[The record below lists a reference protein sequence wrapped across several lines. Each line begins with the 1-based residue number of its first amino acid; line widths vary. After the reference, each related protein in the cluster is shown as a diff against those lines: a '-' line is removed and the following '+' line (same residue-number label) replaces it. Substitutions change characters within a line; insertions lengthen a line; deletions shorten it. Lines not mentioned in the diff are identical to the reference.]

1 MSAEPSSSIQAA
13 EPVVVSVAP
22 SKNGRTPGK
31 AHKSAKTA
39 LRRSYISPSV
49 KTPFEK
55 RMEKE
60 KAQQAAK
67 QLERELKEEKE
78 TDRQRFVCLISRIA
92 AVLTKLSKVNIIKE
106 RRARKEEKQ
115 REEELRAKM
124 SAKKLQRMK
133 KVSIVRMPCI
143 AIQLMEMCRGKADQR
158 RSMDDLDYCYFHI
171 LGLYTR
177 TVPVHY
183 AYDDTCIQQYHMRP
197 ALKRQLCV
205 LQLGM
210 CRSRPL

>member
-1 MSAEPSSSIQAA
+1 MVGPAGDELAQVYGIREPYAARRSETRGKETGDENGEMEKEREEKEKGRAARNGCDIAQPGCLRQARIRSSPISAFLLFFVGLPVKRYWKSCIHIHLSVLTVHSLSKMSAEPSSSIQAA

-92 AVLTKLSKVNIIKE
+92 AVLTK
-106 RRARKEEKQ
+106 R
-115 REEELRAKM
+115 
-124 SAKKLQRMK
+124 
-133 KVSIVRMPCI
+133 
-143 AIQLMEMCRGKADQR
+143 
-158 RSMDDLDYCYFHI
+158 
-171 LGLYTR
+171 
-177 TVPVHY
+177 
-183 AYDDTCIQQYHMRP
+183 
-197 ALKRQLCV
+197 
-205 LQLGM
+205 
-210 CRSRPL
+210 

>member
-13 EPVVVSVAP
+13 EPVIVSVAP

-55 RMEKE
+55 RMENE

-78 TDRQRFVCLISRIA
+78 TDRQR
-92 AVLTKLSKVNIIKE
+92 KVNIIKE

-133 KVSIVRMPCI
+133 KR
-143 AIQLMEMCRGKADQR
+143 EG
-158 RSMDDLDYCYFHI
+158 RSKKI
-171 LGLYTR
+171 NG
-177 TVPVHY
+177 
-183 AYDDTCIQQYHMRP
+183 
-197 ALKRQLCV
+197 
-205 LQLGM
+205 
-210 CRSRPL
+210 

>member
-1 MSAEPSSSIQAA
+1 MSSLKYTEYGSLTQQGGARRGGKKQETRMARWKRKEKKRKKGEQQGTDVISLNQVVCVRQGFGVPPISAFLLFFVGLPVKRYWESCIHIHLSVLTVHSLSKMSAEPSSSIRAA
-13 EPVVVSVAP
+13 DSVVVSVAP

-92 AVLTKLSKVNIIKE
+92 AVLTK
-106 RRARKEEKQ
+106 R
-115 REEELRAKM
+115 
-124 SAKKLQRMK
+124 
-133 KVSIVRMPCI
+133 
-143 AIQLMEMCRGKADQR
+143 
-158 RSMDDLDYCYFHI
+158 
-171 LGLYTR
+171 
-177 TVPVHY
+177 
-183 AYDDTCIQQYHMRP
+183 
-197 ALKRQLCV
+197 
-205 LQLGM
+205 
-210 CRSRPL
+210 